1 MIYGFQIS
9 MAGKKRG
16 RGDDDEEEEE
26 GDIGSQVE
34 NSGQE

>member
-1 MIYGFQIS
+1 